1 MLIAFLLG
9 LLAALE
15 AIAVVVV
22 LAMSLKWLKKYVIEK
37 LKNREKHKV
46 AFADTREIVDEYIAQ
61 KVDATDEISM
71 DDLEK
76 MCARTP
82 YVAAIVDDETGE
94 ITDYEGIKAEET
106 DANFKAKMKQQKG
119 MVIIGV

>member
-1 MLIAFLLG
+1 MLIAFLMG
-9 LLAALE
+9 LLAAVA
-15 AIAVVVV
+15 AIAVIAILVMGV
-22 LAMSLKWLKKYVIEK
+22 KWLKGYVVEK

-46 AFADTREIVDEYIAQ
+46 AFADTREIVNDYISQ
-61 KVDATDEISM
+61 KVDEAEEISM

-76 MCARTP
+76 MCAKTP

-94 ITDYEGIKAEET
+94 ITDFEGIKANAT
-106 DANFKAKMKQQKG
+106 DASFKARMKQQKG

>member
-1 MLIAFLLG
+1 MLTAFLLG
-9 LLAALE
+9 LLAAVVT
-15 AIAVVVV
+15 IAVIAV
-22 LAMSLKWLKKYVIEK
+22 LVMGVKWLKKYVVEK

-61 KVDATDEISM
+61 KVDAADEISM

-76 MCARTP
+76 MCAKTP

-94 ITDYEGIKAEET
+94 DDI
-106 DANFKAKMKQQKG
+106 
-119 MVIIGV
+119 

>member
-1 MLIAFLLG
+1 MLTAFLLG
-9 LLAALE
+9 LLAAVVT
-15 AIAVVVV
+15 IAVIAV
-22 LAMSLKWLKKYVIEK
+22 LVMGVKWLKKYVVEK

-61 KVDATDEISM
+61 KVDAADEISM

-76 MCARTP
+76 MCAKTP
-82 YVAAIVDDETGE
+82 YVAAIVDDETGD

-106 DANFKAKMKQQKG
+106 DANFKARMKQQKG
-119 MVIIGV
+119 MVIIGA

>member
-1 MLIAFLLG
+1 MFIAFLLG

-15 AIAVVVV
+15 AIAVVAVR
-22 LAMSLKWLKKYVIEK
+22 AMGLKWLKKYVIEK

-61 KVDATDEISM
+61 KVDAADEISM

-106 DANFKAKMKQQKG
+106 DANFKTKMKQQKG